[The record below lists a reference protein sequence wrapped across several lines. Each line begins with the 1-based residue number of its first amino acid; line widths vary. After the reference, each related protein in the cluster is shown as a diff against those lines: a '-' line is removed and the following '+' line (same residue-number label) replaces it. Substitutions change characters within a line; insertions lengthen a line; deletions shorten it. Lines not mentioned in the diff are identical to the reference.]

1 MKRHKD
7 TATFGHDPL
16 NTELQFSTKLFIYF
30 IIYREAHN
38 RSSSE
43 EIIKLLWNRKV

>member
-16 NTELQFSTKLFIYF
+16 NTELQFATKLLIYF
-30 IIYREAHN
+30 IIYREAHS
-38 RSSSE
+38 RPSSE
-43 EIIKLLWNRKV
+43 EITQLLWNRKV